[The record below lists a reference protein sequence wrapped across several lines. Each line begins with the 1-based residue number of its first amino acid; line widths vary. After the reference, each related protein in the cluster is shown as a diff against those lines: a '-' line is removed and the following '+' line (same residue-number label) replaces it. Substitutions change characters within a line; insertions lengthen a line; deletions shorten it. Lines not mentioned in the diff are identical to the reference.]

1 MEIKEK
7 LQKFFDKDIMSISEK
22 DGLYYV
28 VLNDGDFIKR
38 IYETDINGKNII
50 DVFINPLVFDK
61 EYNLIWSK
69 EV

>member
-7 LQKFFDKDIMSISEK
+7 LQKFFDKDIVSISEK

-50 DVFINPLVFDK
+50 DVCINPLVFDK

-69 EV
+69 EE

>member
-7 LQKFFDKDIMSISEK
+7 LQKFFDKDIISISEK